1 MKFLDGTYATA
12 EIKKHVGESKKV
24 RMAVAFWGEGAA
36 EDLGLLKKR
45 EAATVICNLKMGGT
59 NPKEIRALRDGGVRV
74 SQCDTLHGKVYL
86 FDRLVIVG
94 SSNASANGLSLQGTE
109 LSGWHEANLVSDN
122 PDVYA
127 DASGW
132 FDNLPAKEIEEEDL
146 VAAED
151 AWSRRRRAGIDR
163 RPKNN
168 PLPKNMTLVNALR
181 KYPEKFTGQRI
192 YLCAFSEWMDAD
204 GDRAF
209 AQAKRIAKSEIG
221 ADYSKRLDC
230 FQEWPELPN
239 FADLVCFY
247 VGPRGGVYFYSF
259 CEMPETRDEF
269 KSKKTTIQLCLSK
282 DDISGISD
290 IGPLNEWKPVLL
302 QFKRDEF
309 GDDGGAFMDLGEF
322 SKKYLHTRRAPLL
335 QK

>member
-1 MKFLDGTYATA
+1 MKFLDGTDATV
-12 EIKKHVGESKKV
+12 EIKKHVGESKEV

-45 EAATVICNLKMGGT
+45 EAAAVICNLKMGGT
-59 NPKEIRALRDGGVRV
+59 NPKEIRALMDGGVRV

-132 FDNLPAKEIEEEDL
+132 FDNLPAEKIEEKDL

-151 AWSRRRRAGIDR
+151 AWSRRRRSAR
-163 RPKNN
+163 LNWPKDN
-168 PLPKNMTLVNALR
+168 PLPKNMTLIEALR
-181 KYPEKFTGQRI
+181 KYPEKFMGKRI
-192 YLCAFSEWMDAD
+192 YLCAYSKQIDAD
-204 GDRAF
+204 GDSAL
-209 AQAKRIAKSEIG
+209 AQAKNSREMR
-221 ADYSKRLDC
+221 ADDLERLDC
-230 FQEWPELPN
+230 FQEWPELPD

-247 VGPRGGVYFYSF
+247 VGPRGGASF
-259 CEMPETRDEF
+259 DGFFAMPETRQEF
-269 KSKKTTIQLCLSK
+269 KSKKTTIQLCWLK
-282 DDISGISD
+282 DDISDVSEVGS
-290 IGPLNEWKPVLL
+290 LNEWKPVLL
-302 QFKRDEF
+302 QFKRDKL
-309 GDDGGAFMDLGEF
+309 GDDVGAFMDLGEF